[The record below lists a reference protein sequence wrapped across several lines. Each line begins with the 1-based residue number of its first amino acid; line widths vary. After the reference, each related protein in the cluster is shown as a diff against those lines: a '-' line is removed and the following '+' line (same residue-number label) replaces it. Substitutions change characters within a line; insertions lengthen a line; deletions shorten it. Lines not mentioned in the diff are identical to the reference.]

1 MDEYIT
7 RENTEYYNDVER
19 SIDNMLLEDD
29 IDDPG
34 VRYAMLLDYG
44 YDPDDTGE
52 FIQPDDWWVKTVA
65 TDKLE
70 YMEFTPGK
78 GWMLQQDESVF
89 LDPMYEKLSKEEG
102 NNSSFIPKK
111 RLYDNSQAF
120 EKIKSSEGLYNLY
133 KLTLEYMKKS
143 NEMQTN
149 RMFTDDYL
157 LPQMQGSLWKRLKRS
172 RNKWAVFIE
181 WLKE

>member
-52 FIQPDDWWVKTVA
+52 FI
-65 TDKLE
+65 
-70 YMEFTPGK
+70 
-78 GWMLQQDESVF
+78 
-89 LDPMYEKLSKEEG
+89 
-102 NNSSFIPKK
+102 
-111 RLYDNSQAF
+111 
-120 EKIKSSEGLYNLY
+120 
-133 KLTLEYMKKS
+133 
-143 NEMQTN
+143 
-149 RMFTDDYL
+149 
-157 LPQMQGSLWKRLKRS
+157 
-172 RNKWAVFIE
+172 
-181 WLKE
+181 